1 MDVNYTIVGSNQF
14 SNLKTKTN
22 FIEDDITNGRYAFEA
37 DIPDLLS
44 GVDLPS
50 DFVGRFIAEVL
61 KFMKAIY
68 NLNSTKKFNQI
79 KSQGK
84 TSLKVSTKVSTS
96 DGRSEEEINDGTI
109 VWYFKFFELIISGRY

>member
-50 DFVGRFIAEVL
+50 DFVGRFIVEVL
-61 KFMKAIY
+61 KFLKAFHKF
-68 NLNSTKKFNQI
+68 NSIKKFDQS
-79 KSQGK
+79 KSQ
-84 TSLKVSTKVSTS
+84 
-96 DGRSEEEINDGTI
+96 
-109 VWYFKFFELIISGRY
+109 